1 MEAASVAVEW
11 IKIDLMAVADEI
23 QETDQIKVMMTES
36 LTADREMIGTI
47 ETEIEE
53 MIEKE
58 EDTHQDN
65 KIETTAE
72 MTGVTVETTTSIGLI
87 AP

>member
-1 MEAASVAVEW
+1 
-11 IKIDLMAVADEI
+11 MAVADEI

-47 ETEIEE
+47 EVETEIEE